1 MNRILESQGRTSR
14 VFLVTDWRRLCET
27 AVLAVA
33 LVATMVASGSDFTS
47 RITWDTL
54 SLFCHSNVANGAVDV
69 EALKAELRMR
79 GCVVDKAAL
88 PVVRPRIDPTK

>member
-1 MNRILESQGRTSR
+1 MAARQIADG
-14 VFLVTDWRRLCET
+14 
-27 AVLAVA
+27 A
-33 LVATMVASGSDFTS
+33 
-47 RITWDTL
+47 
-54 SLFCHSNVANGAVDV
+54 ANGAVDV